1 VRRADG
7 QVIQLTPL
15 LYSVAEKADGDRDNA
30 EIARL
35 VSEEIGR
42 KVSADNV
49 RFLVDEKLRPLG
61 VLAAADGSSP
71 DVDKL
76 DPLLALKFRAAVI
89 PQWLSR
95 AMAATFQP
103 LFFGPLILAVIAGVV
118 VTDVWLFLHHG
129 VAQAVRQAMYE
140 PGVFLVMFA
149 MIVLSAAFHETGH
162 AAACRYGGADPGRMG
177 CGLYLAW
184 PAFYTDVTDAYR
196 LGRRGRLRTDLGGVY
211 FNAVFVLLTVGAYVI
226 TRFEPLLLLVVI
238 EHIEIV
244 HQLLPV
250 IRLDGYYIVAD
261 LTGVPDL
268 FTRIKPILVSMVPGR
283 RADEKVVV
291 LKRWVRVAVTAWVL
305 IVVPLLALQ
314 LLIVL
319 MHLPRILATA
329 WDSGAQQLSAAG
341 KAFGAGHT
349 LAGVSAIVQVI
360 VLALPLVGILL
371 MLARLAK
378 HTARWMWRSTDGRPV
393 LRTLALGVAAVVV
406 AALGAS
412 WIPRSDYTPIK
423 RGERG
428 TVADGVRAVRR
439 LPSGHAPLIVAHRAA
454 SGPRA
459 DGGGGAPSTT
469 TTSTPST
476 STTLKRAST
485 GAVPASTSTSVRSSS
500 SPSTTPTTASTSA
513 TSSPPTTTS
522 QSTTTTSTPSSTTTS
537 PPTTSSP
544 TP

>member
-1 VRRADG
+1 
-7 QVIQLTPL
+7 
-15 LYSVAEKADGDRDNA
+15 
-30 EIARL
+30 
-35 VSEEIGR
+35 
-42 KVSADNV
+42 
-49 RFLVDEKLRPLG
+49 
-61 VLAAADGSSP
+61 
-71 DVDKL
+71 
-76 DPLLALKFRAAVI
+76 
-89 PQWLSR
+89 
-95 AMAATFQP
+95 
-103 LFFGPLILAVIAGVV
+103 
-118 VTDVWLFLHHG
+118 
-129 VAQAVRQAMYE
+129 
-140 PGVFLVMFA
+140 
-149 MIVLSAAFHETGH
+149 
-162 AAACRYGGADPGRMG
+162 
-177 CGLYLAW
+177 
-184 PAFYTDVTDAYR
+184 
-196 LGRRGRLRTDLGGVY
+196 
-211 FNAVFVLLTVGAYVI
+211 
-226 TRFEPLLLLVVI
+226 
-238 EHIEIV
+238 
-244 HQLLPV
+244 
-250 IRLDGYYIVAD
+250 
-261 LTGVPDL
+261 
-268 FTRIKPILVSMVPGR
+268 MVPGR

-371 MLARLAK
+371 MLARLAQ
-378 HTARWMWRSTDGRPV
+378 HTARWMWRSTDGKPV

-412 WIPRSDYTPIK
+412 WLPRSDYTPIK

-459 DGGGGAPSTT
+459 DDGGDDAPATT
-469 TTSTPST
+469 TTSTPSP